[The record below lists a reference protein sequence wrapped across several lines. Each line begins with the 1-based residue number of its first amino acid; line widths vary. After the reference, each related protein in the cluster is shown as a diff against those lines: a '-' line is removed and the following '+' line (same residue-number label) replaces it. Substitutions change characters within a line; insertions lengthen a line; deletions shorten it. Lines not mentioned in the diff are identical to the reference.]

1 MEVVMGIVFTKITPT
16 QNMTILVESFWGKL
30 QNFRCVVT
38 RYDINFKTYSKSY
51 KTRNALKM
59 LRRI

>member
-1 MEVVMGIVFTKITPT
+1 MEITFTKITPT
-16 QNMTILVESFWGKL
+16 QNMAILVESFWGKL
-30 QNFRCVVT
+30 KNFRCVAT